1 MKLDRRLTI
10 IEKIEIRCDITDT
23 EFKINNN
30 YRADMARLFGMRY
43 PQHAGLFAVRER
55 TSRRS
60 GLPA

>member
-1 MKLDRRLTI
+1 MA
-10 IEKIEIRCDITDT
+10 EASG

-43 PQHAGLFAVRER
+43 PQHAGLFAVCER
-55 TSRRS
+55 TSRRI